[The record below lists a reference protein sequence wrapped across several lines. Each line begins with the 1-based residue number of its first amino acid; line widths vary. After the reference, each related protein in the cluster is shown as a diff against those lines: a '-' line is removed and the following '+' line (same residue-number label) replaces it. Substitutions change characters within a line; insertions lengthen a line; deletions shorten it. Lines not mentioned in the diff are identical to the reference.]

1 MGTFTSLM
9 DGVEGADNVVQ
20 NDTEV
25 DDGLSLAAL
34 GLWSTNTFNT
44 NRFQYSVKSAKNL
57 FKRNIINA

>member
-9 DGVEGADNVVQ
+9 EGVEGADNVVQ

-34 GLWSTNTFNT
+34 GL
-44 NRFQYSVKSAKNL
+44 
-57 FKRNIINA
+57 